1 MSELASSSS
10 GTSSAAQAAA
20 APSLHGAVA
29 VVLGAGSGADGVGN
43 GAAIACTYA
52 AAGAVVVVGDIDLAA
67 AETTVGLI
75 AAAGDEATAAR
86 VDVTSSASLVALVDE
101 VTSVHGRVDVLHNNV
116 GITRLGS
123 PPELSEDDWRLVIDT
138 NLTGVFLACRAF
150 LPGMRAAGRGVI
162 VNTSS
167 VAGAV
172 YTGYDYSA
180 YYAAKAGLNHLTRT
194 LAVQLAPGGL
204 RVNAVLPGMID
215 TPLIYRQMS
224 GAHASVEDMVA
235 ERDRSVPLGRMGS
248 VWEVASTA
256 LFLASDASA
265 YVTGVC
271 LAVDGGLSAR

>member
-1 MSELASSSS
+1 M
-10 GTSSAAQAAA
+10 SAAGAAA

-29 VVLGAGSGADGVGN
+29 VVLGAGSGPDGVGN

-52 AAGAVVVVGDIDLAA
+52 AAGATVVVGDIDLAA
-67 AETTVGLI
+67 AGTTVELI
-75 AAAGDEATAAR
+75 TAAGAEAAAAC
-86 VDVTSSASLVALVDE
+86 VDVTSSGSLTALADE

-116 GITRLGS
+116 GISRLGS

-150 LPGMRAAGRGVI
+150 LPGMRAAGRGRI

-180 YYAAKAGLNHLTRT
+180 YYAAKAGLNHFTRT
-194 LAVQLAPGGL
+194 LAVQLAPDGV

-215 TPLIYRQMS
+215 TPLIYRQLS
-224 GAHASVEDMVA
+224 GAHPSVEDMVA
-235 ERDRSVPLGRMGS
+235 ERNRSVPLGRMGS
-248 VWEVASTA
+248 VWEVASAA

-265 YVTGVC
+265 YITGVC
-271 LAVDGGLSAR
+271 LAVDGGLSVR